1 MQNLEY
7 IFHPRS
13 IAVVGASNNPLSIA
27 TRLFFLSSLKKMG
40 FKGEIYPI
48 HPKEN
53 EVAGLKV
60 YPSVLDVPGPVDHVI
75 CAIKA
80 HFTPKMMQDCAQKGV
95 KTVHLFTSGFSETGE
110 EKGICLEREIVDI
123 AHKGGVRVIGPNCM
137 GLYCPSSG
145 LSFDS
150 SFPKEAGSVAFLS
163 QSGGNS
169 IELVQLG
176 KTRGVHFSKVISY
189 GNACDLNEAD
199 FMEYL
204 ADDPETKVITCY
216 IEGVKEGGH
225 FIQALSKATKSKPV
239 IVLKGGLTEAGTGA
253 VASHTGAL
261 AGSVQ
266 TWNTLFQ
273 QLGVVQAYDLEEIID
288 LVLLFQ
294 SINPPRGRRGAAVG
308 VGGGFSVLASDNC
321 EREGLI
327 VPSFPPQLRKE
338 LRTIVPEEL
347 DPGTSVGNPVDLS
360 GSGWNTDIFSRAL
373 TTIANFEGID
383 FLLIFSAV
391 AFGLY
396 KGTNIMVEQQVN
408 TLIEVKKDIDKPIIM
423 VERSSGDPAVAP
435 FVHDVEQKCLAARIP
450 VYPSTIRAARATS
463 KFIQYY
469 ERKSKAEASVTST
482 LKWRIKPA

>member
-7 IFHPRS
+7 IFRPRS
-13 IAVVGASNNPLSIA
+13 VAVVGVSNNPLNIA
-27 TRLFFLSSLKKMG
+27 TRMFLNPLKELG
-40 FKGEIYPI
+40 FKGKIYPI

-53 EVAGLKV
+53 KVAGLKA

-80 HFTPKMMQDCAQKGV
+80 HLTPKMMQDCAQKGV

-110 EKGICLEREIVDI
+110 EEGIRLEREIVDI
-123 AHKGGVRVIGPNCM
+123 AHKGGVRVIGPNCV

-145 LSFDS
+145 LSFEPD
-150 SFPKEAGSVAFLS
+150 FPKEAGSVAFLS

-176 KTRGVHFSKVISY
+176 KIRGVRFSKVISY
-189 GNACDLNEAD
+189 GNASDLNEAD
-199 FMEYL
+199 FMDYL
-204 ADDPETKVITCY
+204 ANDPETKIITCY
-216 IEGVKEGGH
+216 IEGVKKGRH

-239 IVLKGGLTEAGTGA
+239 IILKGGLTEAGTGA
-253 VASHTGAL
+253 VASHTGSL
-261 AGSVQ
+261 AGSAK
-266 TWNTLFQ
+266 TWDALFQ
-273 QLGVVQAYDLEEIID
+273 QLGIIQAHDLEDIID

-294 SINPPRGRRGAAVG
+294 STNPPRGRRGAAVG

-321 EREGLI
+321 EGEGLI

-347 DPGTSVGNPVDLS
+347 DPGTSVRNPVDLS
-360 GSGWNTDIFSRAL
+360 GSGWNADIFSRAL

-383 FLLIFSAV
+383 FLFVFTAV

-396 KGTNIMVEQQVN
+396 RGTNIMVEQQTN
-408 TLIEVKKDIDKPIIM
+408 TLIKVKKDIDKPIIM
-423 VERSSGDPAVAP
+423 VARSSGGPEVAS
-435 FVHDVEQKCLAARIP
+435 FVYDVEQKCLAAGVP
-450 VYPSTIRAARATS
+450 VYPSTIRAARAMS
-463 KFIQYY
+463 RFIQYH
-469 ERKSKAEASVTST
+469 EKKSTAEAGLVSN
-482 LKWRIKPA
+482 IM